1 MNELEEY
8 LREMY
13 DIRASGGSLTVD
25 EARYVTETERRLE
38 ALMLLGSQLDENY
51 RAVMKAAYK
60 W

>member
-25 EARYVTETERRLE
+25 EARYVAETERRLE

>member
-13 DIRASGGSLTVD
+13 DIRASGRSLTVD
-25 EARYVTETERRLE
+25 EARYVTETVRRL
-38 ALMLLGSQLDENY
+38 AAVMLPGSQLDENY